1 MWKPAATEGSEC
13 SKSCGDHMS
22 LADRAMVRL
31 NAEPKNAIE
40 HATVI

>member
-1 MWKPAATEGSEC
+1 MWKPAATEGSD

-22 LADRAMVRL
+22 LADRAMAHL